1 MTIKY
6 FSMFSGIGGFEVG
19 MKNSRYG
26 DELECV
32 GFSEVNKYAI
42 SIYSR
47 WFPNH
52 RNFGDATTID
62 TSELDDFSLL
72 IGGFPCQPFS
82 ICGKQQGL
90 NDVRG
95 TLFFEIARVLKD
107 KRPKYF
113 LFENVKGL
121 VFNNGGGTFKT
132 ILGVLSELGYDVL
145 WQTYNSCHYG
155 VPQHR
160 QRLFIKGYSRE
171 QCGHE
176 ILDVGETVAGSE
188 QREEKVKQENDE
200 FIIRRLT
207 PIECE
212 RLQGFEDNYTKY
224 GCNEELISDSQRY
237 RLLGNAVTTNVV
249 EHIFN
254 KWDLNV
260 ETKG

>member
-19 MKNSRYG
+19 MHNSKYK

-32 GFSEVNKYAI
+32 GFSEVNNYAI

-52 RNFGDATTID
+52 RNYGDATTID

-72 IGGFPCQPFS
+72 IGGFPCQSFS

-90 NDVRG
+90 NDTRG
-95 TLFFEIARVLKD
+95 TLFFEIARVLQD
-107 KRPKYF
+107 KKPQYF
-113 LFENVKGL
+113 LLENVKG
-121 VFNNGGGTFKT
+121 VVSNDGGRTFNT
-132 ILGVLSELGYDVL
+132 ILKVLSQLGYDVL

-160 QRLFIKGYSRE
+160 QRLFIKGYFRE
-171 QCGHE
+171 ECGHE
-176 ILDVGETVAGSE
+176 ILDVKRDVATSE
-188 QREEKVKQENDE
+188 KRTKKVEHEKTDDCV
-200 FIIRRLT
+200 IRRLT

-212 RLQGFEDNYTKY
+212 RLQGFEDNYTQY
-224 GCNEELISDSQRY
+224 GVDGELISDSQRY

-254 KWDLNV
+254 NWELK
-260 ETKG
+260 EE

>member
-1 MTIKY
+1 MIKY

-19 MKNSRYG
+19 MHNSRYK

-52 RNFGDATTID
+52 RNYGDATTID

-72 IGGFPCQPFS
+72 IGGFPCQSFS
-82 ICGKQQGL
+82 ICGKQQGF
-90 NDVRG
+90 NDTRG
-95 TLFFEIARVLKD
+95 TLFFEIARVLQD
-107 KRPKYF
+107 CQPKYF
-113 LFENVKGL
+113 LLENVKDL
-121 VFNNGGGTFKT
+121 VSNKGGGTFKT
-132 ILGVLSELGYDVL
+132 ILEVLSQLGYDVL

-160 QRLFIKGYSRE
+160 QRLFIKGYFRAK
-171 QCGHE
+171 CGHE
-176 ILDVGETVAGSE
+176 ILDAQRTIAKGEQGK
-188 QREEKVKQENDE
+188 EKVKQDNKMADD

-212 RLQGFEDNYTKY
+212 RVQGFEDNYTKY
-224 GCNEELISDSQRY
+224 GCNGELISDSQRY

-254 KWDLNV
+254 NWDLNV
-260 ETKG
+260 